1 MDAKCAI
8 AVDAVQIK
16 AFLPPSSMKVLQQ
29 FDWPILAH
37 MSKKLSWTVIDF
49 RNNLPSSLFSAISPR
64 NHPQMPIKRTNRA
77 LRTKHP
83 LPPLC
88 LQINLLVPGAVVEQV
103 WSKKFG
109 RTVIYPAT
117 ANKHYGK
124 RPASSQQQAEKTIYA
139 GGGGVKKA
147 LDSGFCS
154 GSSGLALCSG
164 GSGGLAG
171 SPPGG
176 SFMLGSF

>member
-1 MDAKCAI
+1 MDIVVADAKCAI

-16 AFLPPSSMKVLQQ
+16 VNILIIGIFQFNFQAFLPPSSMKVLQQ

-77 LRTKHP
+77 LRTVGTIPLSPIIINFSNYFQKHP

-103 WSKKFG
+103 WSKNSAKLSFT
-109 RTVIYPAT
+109 RQQPTNIM
-117 ANKHYGK
+117 ANGQPPPNNRLK
-124 RPASSQQQAEKTIYA
+124 RR
-139 GGGGVKKA
+139 
-147 LDSGFCS
+147 
-154 GSSGLALCSG
+154 
-164 GSGGLAG
+164 
-171 SPPGG
+171 
-176 SFMLGSF
+176 FMPEAVE